1 MSRRIYNENRSY
13 CNPARRRNRPT
24 YAAPMQHALF
34 LPPYGELADPRG
46 LMDLASGAEA
56 EGWDG
61 LFLWD
66 HVLRAASE
74 PPEVA
79 DPWIALSAIATV
91 TTSLRLGPMITP
103 LARRRPQKLA
113 REAVTLDHLSAGRL
127 TLGLGLGVDS
137 YGELSRFGEVTD
149 PATRGD
155 ILDEGADLLDA
166 LWSGEEVHHDGPH
179 FRADGVRFLPRPLQL
194 PRVPLW
200 FAVTTTA
207 TRPVRRA
214 ARYDGIFPIGFDPDG
229 FTRVLDLVKAERG
242 GLDGFDGF
250 DGFDVAIVA
259 GPDVDVADL
268 EARGATWAMWQF
280 RPGATVGEVAAFLD
294 GGPPEPERCR

>member
-1 MSRRIYNENRSY
+1 MVCRRAE
-13 CNPARRRNRPT
+13 P
-24 YAAPMQHALF
+24 
-34 LPPYGELADPRG
+34 ADPRA
-46 LMDLASGAEA
+46 LIDLATAAEA

-79 DPWIALSAIATV
+79 DPWIALSAIAAA
-91 TTSLRLGPMITP
+91 TTSIRLGPMITP
-103 LARRRPQKLA
+103 IARRRPQKLA

-127 TLGLGLGVDS
+127 TLGLGLGVDT

-149 PATRGD
+149 PAARGD
-155 ILDEGADLLDA
+155 ILDEGAALLDA
-166 LWSGEEVHHDGPH
+166 LGSGEEVHHAGPH
-179 FRADGVRFLPRPLQL
+179 FRADGVRFLPRPVQR

-214 ARYDGIFPIGFDPDG
+214 ARYDGIFPIGFDLDG
-229 FTRVLDLVKAERG
+229 FTRVLDLVTAERG
-242 GLDGFDGF
+242 SLDGFE
-250 DGFDVAIVA
+250 VAILA
-259 GPDVDVADL
+259 GPDVDVTAH

-280 RPGATVGEVAAFLD
+280 RPGATVSDVGSFLD
-294 GGPPEPERCR
+294 GGPRDPGRGR